1 MSMKERTSFYLAC
14 IGSAIATL
22 VLIPGTSGPFFS
34 DDTQYI
40 VDNTD
45 LAQLSIASPWG
56 LFSGETSKIDY
67 LPIRDASYRFDMALF
82 GSDPFGFHI
91 HNLLLYFLCCML
103 VWTASIAL
111 LKTIEAINH
120 DVERVHTEG
129 IASTWALL
137 ATLLF
142 AAHPSHVEAAVWISG
157 RKDLLATLFSLVC
170 LFSFLNWLRRKGHA
184 PLLLASTL
192 MLFCLAALSKSA
204 AVALVCPLVALS
216 LSYLYWTRGAGDIQW
231 RQISI
236 ICSFAALALA
246 FTLLHIHFATEL
258 KIAAAED
265 ELIRIPWH
273 QTALRSLRILGV
285 GSVISIA
292 PISPRITYDLYSSNY
307 DPAVLVGAVMIIAL
321 MYCAYAL
328 VRRRD
333 PRAFGVIFLVTTLAP
348 VLQIRPFI
356 TNSMMS
362 DRFLLLPSFGLV
374 FCLGGMFAR
383 RGRTLWVA
391 VVSLAV
397 MAGLFLSFQRSMQ
410 WKTAEGLWEHN
421 ENASPGHHVA
431 QYMFIRSGPLA
442 LGQYEDARR
451 RVENVREDE
460 ARDLLS
466 AFIDAQQAV
475 DTARTRDQVVGAA
488 SALDRLSVLLS
499 NEVVDSRLRADL
511 TYLLLRRQL
520 NELAGFGYF
529 RLLGSVNN
537 PVLKYN
543 AALRFSK
550 AHLNRLA
557 AKYFEAA
564 AKHPSFPPASK
575 ARAWYK
581 LGRELQKLSEHEAA
595 VKAHKAAMESN
606 PSAWEPALAVAKIYT
621 MTGEHQNLVDSARAE
636 FRRRAILSGMTDEE
650 VIEHLSEL

>member
-1 MSMKERTSFYLAC
+1 MFMKKRTSFYMAC

-45 LAQLSIASPWG
+45 LARLSIASPWR

-67 LPIRDASYRFDMALF
+67 LPIRDASYRLDMALF
-82 GSDPFGFHI
+82 GSDPHGFHA

-103 VWTASIAL
+103 VWTASIVL

-120 DVERVHTEG
+120 VVEPARTEG

-142 AAHPSHVEAAVWISG
+142 AAHSSHVEAAVWISG

-170 LFSFLNWLRRKGHA
+170 LILFLNWLRRKGHA

-192 MLFCLAALSKSA
+192 ISFCFAALSKSA

-216 LSYLYWTRGAGDIQW
+216 VSYLYWTKRAGDIQW
-231 RQISI
+231 RQISA

-246 FTLLHIHFATEL
+246 FTLLHMHFATEL
-258 KIAAAED
+258 RIAVGED
-265 ELIRIPWH
+265 ELIQIPWH
-273 QTALRSLRILGV
+273 QAALRSLRILGL
-285 GSVISIA
+285 GSVISVA

-307 DPAVLVGAVMIIAL
+307 DSAVLVGVVMVIAL

-328 VRRRD
+328 VLRRD

-348 VLQIRPFI
+348 VLQLTPFI
-356 TNSMMS
+356 TWSMMS

-374 FCLGGMFAR
+374 FCLGGMFTR
-383 RGRTLWVA
+383 RGRTLWLA
-391 VVSLAV
+391 AVSLAV
-397 MAGLFLSFQRSMQ
+397 IAGLLLSFQRSVQ

-421 ENASPGHHVA
+421 ARLSPGHHVA

-442 LGQYEDARR
+442 LGQYDDARR
-451 RVENVREDE
+451 RVESVREDE
-460 ARDLLS
+460 ARNLLL
-466 AFIDAQQAV
+466 AFIDAQQAL
-475 DTARTRDQVVGAA
+475 DTARTRDEIVGAA

-499 NEVVDSRLRADL
+499 NEVMDDRLKADL

-529 RLLGSVNN
+529 RLLGSVNS

-550 AHLNRLA
+550 AHLSRLA
-557 AKYFEAA
+557 ATYFEAA
-564 AKHPSFPPASK
+564 AKHPSFPPGSRT
-575 ARAWYK
+575 RAWYK
-581 LGRELQKLSEHEAA
+581 LGREFQKLSEHEAA

-606 PSAWEPALAVAKIYT
+606 PSTWKPALELARIYT
-621 MTGEHQNLVDSARAE
+621 ITGDPQNLVDSAKVE